1 MRARRDGHT
10 DVEYTRSGS
19 VEVALDEPT
28 VMRLRAT
35 AADLAARGVACR
47 WDDRTV
53 TLARERALTPAAMGS
68 LVVETHG
75 FVAVTSFLHAL
86 TAAAR
91 SYGAVLR
98 TGTRATGIRRA
109 NGALEVRTEVDTL
122 CASHVVV
129 CCGCWSQ
136 GLSIDGEPP
145 PDVHPVRGQL
155 LELQPRARGVT
166 RVSWGPRCYLVP
178 WASGRLLVGAT
189 VEEAGFDERVTA
201 AGRRRPAGCRHRAR
215 AGAVGRDL
223 RRGSRRVA
231 AGVG

>member
-1 MRARRDGHT
+1 
-10 DVEYTRSGS
+10 
-19 VEVALDEPT
+19 
-28 VMRLRAT
+28 
-35 AADLAARGVACR
+35 
-47 WDDRTV
+47 
-53 TLARERALTPAAMGS
+53 MGS

-201 AGRRRPAGCRHRAR
+201 AGVAGLLAAATELVPALSDATFVAGRVGLRPASADGLPIIGPARGLEGLVYATGHYRSGVLLAPLTAEIVADLVLAGRAHPALASFAPARFAR
-215 AGAVGRDL
+215 AQQQH
-223 RRGSRRVA
+223 
-231 AGVG
+231 